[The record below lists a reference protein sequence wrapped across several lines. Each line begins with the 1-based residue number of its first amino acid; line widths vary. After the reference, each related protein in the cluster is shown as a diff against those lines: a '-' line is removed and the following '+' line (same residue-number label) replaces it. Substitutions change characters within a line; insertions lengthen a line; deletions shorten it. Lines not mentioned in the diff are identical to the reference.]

1 MVNEKLVIR
10 QLLAG
15 NIVCTVTDSLAVD
28 WLRTELG
35 SEVVND
41 ALGYVGFKLA
51 CSEDEDYFYAAFD
64 DLSIKS
70 DLKLAKKNIQRILN
84 TTQPFLAFMSF
95 IAEANHNDVLPDIEH
110 TFYFG
115 KVLSEIESNKK
126 VANSLISL
134 TENPFFKKAGG
145 RSALSEKLRGVVDVM
160 AAEGVLVS
168 DGSSSLYTFTG
179 KLAYHVK
186 IIEKVFEY
194 QDIELLGAQDD
205 SQGELVI

>member
-1 MVNEKLVIR
+1 MSNEKLVIR

-15 NIVCTVTDSLAVD
+15 NIICTVTDSEAVD
-28 WLRTELG
+28 WLRTASG
-35 SEVVND
+35 RDVVNA
-41 ALGYVGFKLA
+41 ALACVGFKLA

-70 DLKLAKKNIQRILN
+70 DQKLAKKNIQRILN

-95 IAEANHNDVLPDIEH
+95 IAEANNDDVLPDIEH

-115 KVLSEIESNKK
+115 KVLSEIESNEK
-126 VANSLISL
+126 VANSLINL

-145 RSALSEKLRGVVDVM
+145 RSTLSEKLRGVVDVM
-160 AAEGVLVS
+160 VDEGILVS
-168 DGSSSLYTFTG
+168 DGSGSLYTFTG
-179 KLAYHVK
+179 KLAYQVK

-194 QDIELLGAQDD
+194 QGIELLDPQDD
-205 SQGELVI
+205 SQGELVL